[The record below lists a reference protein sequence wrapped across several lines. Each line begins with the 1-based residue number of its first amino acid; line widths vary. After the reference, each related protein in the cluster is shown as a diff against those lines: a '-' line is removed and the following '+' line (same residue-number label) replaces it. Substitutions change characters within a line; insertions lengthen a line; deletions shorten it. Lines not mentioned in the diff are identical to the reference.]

1 MKFVS
6 EKVKDLHFDLQNP
19 RLVECGI
26 KTTDG
31 QDEILE
37 ILWKAM
43 DAKEIAMSIVANGYF
58 QNDPLIVAEE
68 SGQKIVIEG
77 NRRLAA
83 LKALLNRDALL
94 KKLPG
99 IPEVTPE
106 ILAGIKEVPVTIQS
120 REDSWKFLGFKH
132 VNGPAKWGSYAKARY
147 IAKVKNDYGV
157 SLDQIGKQIGDTHR
171 TVEKLYRRL
180 MVIEQAEQHG
190 VFSREDVKRGA
201 FAFSHIYTGLQREG
215 IQSFLGIQDGIASDQ
230 APIPEDKIK
239 ELGELCR
246 WLYGSKKDEVDPVVL
261 SQNPH
266 LKQLDRVL
274 QNREGISALRANR
287 PLEEAFEQTR
297 PSGEI
302 FEEELLAVKRSLM
315 KAKSLSV
322 IAFKGETDL
331 LKIAGT
337 VAELADA
344 LYNEMERKYSGGKK
358 TRITE

>member
-1 MKFVS
+1 MSFAKEEVRN
-6 EKVKDLHFDLQNP
+6 LYFDFQNP
-19 RLVECGI
+19 RLIECGI
-26 KTTDG
+26 KESDS
-31 QDEILE
+31 QEKVLK

-68 SGQKIVIEG
+68 NGKKVVIEG

-83 LKALLNRDALL
+83 LKVLQNRSDYASQ
-94 KKLPG
+94 LPG
-99 IPEVTPE
+99 IPEVSEE
-106 ILAGIKEVPVTIQS
+106 ILKGIKNVPVTIQS
-120 REDSWKFLGFKH
+120 REESWKFLGFKH

-171 TVEKLYRRL
+171 TVEKLYRGL
-180 MVIEQAEQHG
+180 MVIEQAEKHG
-190 VFSREDVKRGA
+190 VFSRDDVKRGA

-215 IQSFLGIQDGIASDQ
+215 IQSFLGIKDGIASDQ
-230 APIPEDKIK
+230 APVPEDKIK

-246 WLYGSKKDEVDPVVL
+246 WLYGSKKDEINPVVM

-274 QNREGISALRANR
+274 QSREGIAVLRANR
-287 PLEEAFEQTR
+287 SLEEAFEQTR

-302 FEEELLAVKRSLM
+302 FEEALLDTKKSLM
-315 KAKSLSV
+315 KAKSLSAF
-322 IAFKGETDL
+322 AFKGEIDL

-337 VAELADA
+337 VAELADEM
-344 LYNEMERKYSGGKK
+344 YSEMERKRSGGKK

>member
-1 MKFVS
+1 MKFAS
-6 EKVKDLHFDLQNP
+6 EKVIDLQFDLQNP

-26 KTTDG
+26 KATDG

-68 SGQKIVIEG
+68 DGKKVVIEG

-83 LKALLNRDALL
+83 LKALLNRDALS

-99 IPEVTPE
+99 IPEFTPE
-106 ILAGIKEVPVTIQS
+106 ILTGIKEVPVTIQS

-147 IAKVKNDYGV
+147 IAKVKNYYGV

-171 TVEKLYRRL
+171 TVEKLYRGL
-180 MVIEQAEQHG
+180 MVIEQAEKHR
-190 VFSREDVKRGA
+190 VFSRDDVKRGA

-215 IQSFLGIQDGIASDQ
+215 IQNFLGVKDGFASDQ
-230 APIPEDKIK
+230 SPVPKDKIK

-246 WLYGSKKDEVDPVVL
+246 WLYGSKKDEIDPVVM

-266 LKQLDRVL
+266 LKQLDKVL
-274 QNREGISALRANR
+274 QSREGIAVLRANR

-302 FEEELLAVKRSLM
+302 FEESLLNTKKSLM
-315 KAKSLSV
+315 KAKSLSAF
-322 IAFKGETDL
+322 AFKGEIDL

-337 VAELADA
+337 VAELADEM
-344 LYNEMERKYSGGKK
+344 YSEMERKHSGGKK
-358 TRITE
+358 ARITE